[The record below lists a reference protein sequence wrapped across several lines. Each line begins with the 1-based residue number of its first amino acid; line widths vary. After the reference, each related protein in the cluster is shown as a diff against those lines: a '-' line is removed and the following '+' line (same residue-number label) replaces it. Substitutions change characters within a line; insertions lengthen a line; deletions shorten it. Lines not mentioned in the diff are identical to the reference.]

1 MADRTRRGV
10 LAATAAGLPLLAL
23 SGCKGIGALAA
34 PPQPAPDV
42 AVLRHAIAAE
52 VLMIAR
58 YDTAIKG
65 SASLAAALA
74 PLRAEHH
81 LHLTALR
88 GRLIVPPGSA
98 AARATSGPPGHSA
111 PSSRP
116 SPVPAGAAEAVSF
129 LRAAEHAAAVALLR
143 DLHIASPS
151 LAQLMASVAASESTH
166 VTALTAALPASPAP
180 ASPAPASTGLAST
193 GLASTGLG
201 SS

>member
-23 SGCKGIGALAA
+23 SGCKGISALAA

-52 VLMIAR
+52 VRMIAR
-58 YDTAIKG
+58 YDAAIKG

-98 AARATSGPPGHSA
+98 AARAATRPPGHA
-111 PSSRP
+111 TPSPRP
-116 SPVPAGAAEAVSF
+116 SPVPAGAAAAVPF
-129 LRAAEHAAAVALLR
+129 LQAAEQAAAAALLR
-143 DLHIASPS
+143 DLPIASPS
-151 LAQLMASVAASESTH
+151 LAQLMASVAASETTH
-166 VTALTAALPASPAP
+166 VTVLAAAAG
-180 ASPAPASTGLAST
+180 STDPGRT
-193 GLASTGLG
+193 DLG
-201 SS
+201 SG

>member
-23 SGCKGIGALAA
+23 SGCKGISALAA

-42 AVLRHAIAAE
+42 AVLRHAIEAE
-52 VLMIAR
+52 VRMIAR
-58 YDTAIKG
+58 YDAAIKG

-98 AARATSGPPGHSA
+98 AALAASQPPGHPA

-116 SPVPAGAAEAVSF
+116 SPVPSGAAAAVSF
-129 LRAAEHAAAVALLR
+129 LRAAEQAAAAALLR
-143 DLHIASPS
+143 DLHLASPS

-166 VTALTAALPASPAP
+166 VTVLAAAAGSTAAG
-180 ASPAPASTGLAST
+180 STAAG
-193 GLASTGLG
+193 G
-201 SS
+201 S

>member
-10 LAATAAGLPLLAL
+10 LAATAASLPLLAL

-34 PPQPAPDV
+34 PPRPAPDV

-58 YDTAIKG
+58 YSTAIKG
-65 SASLAAALA
+65 SASLAKTLA

-88 GRLIVPPGSA
+88 ARLIVPPGSA
-98 AARATSGPPGHSA
+98 AASSQPPGHPA
-111 PSSRP
+111 PSPR
-116 SPVPAGAAEAVSF
+116 PVPAGAAAVSF
-129 LRAAEHAAAVALLR
+129 LQDAEQAAAEALLR
-143 DLHIASPS
+143 DLHLASPS

-166 VTALTAALPASPAP
+166 VTVLAAAAGG
-180 ASPAPASTGLAST
+180 TGP
-193 GLASTGLG
+193 G

>member
-10 LAATAAGLPLLAL
+10 LAATAASLPLLAL

-34 PPQPAPDV
+34 PPRPAPDV

-58 YDTAIKG
+58 YNTAIKG
-65 SASLAAALA
+65 SASLAGTLA

-88 GRLIVPPGSA
+88 ARLIVPPGSA
-98 AARATSGPPGHSA
+98 AASSQPPGHPA
-111 PSSRP
+111 PSPRP
-116 SPVPAGAAEAVSF
+116 SPVPAGADAAVSF
-129 LRAAEHAAAVALLR
+129 LQDAEQAAAEALLR
-143 DLHIASPS
+143 DLHLASPS

-166 VTALTAALPASPAP
+166 VTVLAAAAGG
-180 ASPAPASTGLAST
+180 TGP
-193 GLASTGLG
+193 G

>member
-10 LAATAAGLPLLAL
+10 LAATAASLPLLAL
-23 SGCKGIGALAA
+23 SGCQGIGALAT

-52 VLMIAR
+52 LLMLTR

-65 SASLAAALA
+65 SASLARTLA

-81 LHLTALR
+81 LHLAALR

-98 AARATSGPPGHSA
+98 TTRPSGN
-111 PSSRP
+111 PSPSPRP
-116 SPVPAGAAEAVSF
+116 SPVPSGAAAAVSF
-129 LRAAEHAAAVALLR
+129 LRAAEQAAAAALLR
-143 DLHIASPS
+143 DLPVASPS

-166 VTALTAALPASPAP
+166 VTVLAAAAGGITA
-180 ASPAPASTGLAST
+180 G
-193 GLASTGLG
+193 G
-201 SS
+201 S